1 MSSSERA
8 GERRAF
14 LTRRS
19 PRRLPPDGGA
29 TLQSM
34 TAAPKLRFS
43 FEDYLLVD
51 EASEARHEYLGGVIL
66 GMAGGT
72 PEHARIAAMIVT
84 SFGRQLEGK
93 RCAVF
98 SEALRVRSLATGF
111 AGYPDVTVVCGELQ
125 RDPRNSSTVTNPAVL
140 VEVLSPSTA
149 EYDSGEKLRHYQQI
163 QSVAHVVLVA
173 HDGVRIDV
181 WSRAG
186 DGWVSQSY
194 GPHETVQL
202 PAIDC
207 LLDVDATFRDPLS
220 A

>member
-1 MSSSERA
+1 
-8 GERRAF
+8 
-14 LTRRS
+14 
-19 PRRLPPDGGA
+19 
-29 TLQSM
+29 M
-34 TAAPKLRFS
+34 TSAPKLRFS

-66 GMAGGT
+66 GMAG
-72 PEHARIAAMIVT
+72 ARIAAMIVT
-84 SFGRQLEGK
+84 SLGRQLEGK

-111 AGYPDVTVVCGELQ
+111 AGYSDVTVVCGELQ

-149 EYDSGEKLRHYQQI
+149 EYDTGEKLRHYQQI

-186 DGWVSQSY
+186 EGWASQSY

-202 PAIDC
+202 PAIGC
-207 LLDVDATFRDPLS
+207 LLDVDSTFRDPLS